1 MSDEQKTNVPL
12 IGEIFVEGEAPPQY
26 YQAFLNAQ
34 AKAEEAADRAEG
46 AAARI
51 VVDQEYIET
60 QVFSAGQAANAAA
73 TAANDAAE
81 SERNVKDN
89 ADRAADAA
97 NSAEASAIEALL
109 SAEEVKKSAPV
120 SYAPQTMSKE
130 QKATARANI
139 GAVTQLETEETVYPV
154 LEQGSIYSS
163 NGQLYDNQARL
174 RSFYIP
180 IEDVITVASNN
191 SEYDLY
197 VYFYDNDKKLR
208 STTGAWVDDFAM
220 ADITDTEARYFRIVA
235 RKKNESPITP
245 ADAIGIFGVTQ
256 KMNVIG
262 AEAVR
267 YVPQYLTPAQ
277 QAQAMEN
284 IGASNFYHTKREKLG
299 DEYTDT
305 EKYKSKYIYGRYDA
319 LMAKYPNNV
328 QKLVWIDETASWSTE
343 WEKYQPAEGTFV
355 NYQYVISTGDYS
367 TDAVYVQQYGNNP
380 PIKKPKYLILSGI
393 HGRER
398 RAVFSTYRFIRDL
411 LSGHNISQG
420 FREGVIIS
428 VMPIGTPSSFDAFD
442 RYTPTVKDE
451 NGNVVKEGVN
461 ICRNFDWNWTKRS
474 HAGASAASEKET
486 QAIQNWLNANA
497 DAALFIDHHNN
508 GALNEK
514 VIILGMP
521 YNSTSNTARK
531 IALRGV
537 NNIIP
542 FWRDVIRYPKQ
553 VKAEG
558 LDGEVKYRDTI
569 FSYSATLETG
579 GLSIT
584 YAQNVVG
591 IPSIAIETSSFY
603 GDHTNFATDMKTDS
617 PEAVAMGAE
626 ALGNILLEF
635 YKQEFAPIPEVGTP
649 IYNGEALLNINR
661 VHTQI
666 YNGEE
671 E

>member
-245 ADAIGIFGVTQ
+245 ASTGYGEHRCKQFLPHQ
-256 KMNVIG
+256 
-262 AEAVR
+262 
-267 YVPQYLTPAQ
+267 
-277 QAQAMEN
+277 
-284 IGASNFYHTKREKLG
+284 KRE
-299 DEYTDT
+299 T
-305 EKYKSKYIYGRYDA
+305 
-319 LMAKYPNNV
+319 
-328 QKLVWIDETASWSTE
+328 
-343 WEKYQPAEGTFV
+343 
-355 NYQYVISTGDYS
+355 
-367 TDAVYVQQYGNNP
+367 
-380 PIKKPKYLILSGI
+380 
-393 HGRER
+393 
-398 RAVFSTYRFIRDL
+398 
-411 LSGHNISQG
+411 
-420 FREGVIIS
+420 
-428 VMPIGTPSSFDAFD
+428 
-442 RYTPTVKDE
+442 
-451 NGNVVKEGVN
+451 
-461 ICRNFDWNWTKRS
+461 
-474 HAGASAASEKET
+474 
-486 QAIQNWLNANA
+486 
-497 DAALFIDHHNN
+497 
-508 GALNEK
+508 
-514 VIILGMP
+514 
-521 YNSTSNTARK
+521 
-531 IALRGV
+531 
-537 NNIIP
+537 
-542 FWRDVIRYPKQ
+542 WR
-553 VKAEG
+553 
-558 LDGEVKYRDTI
+558 
-569 FSYSATLETG
+569 
-579 GLSIT
+579 
-584 YAQNVVG
+584 
-591 IPSIAIETSSFY
+591 
-603 GDHTNFATDMKTDS
+603 
-617 PEAVAMGAE
+617 
-626 ALGNILLEF
+626 
-635 YKQEFAPIPEVGTP
+635 
-649 IYNGEALLNINR
+649 
-661 VHTQI
+661 
-666 YNGEE
+666 
-671 E
+671 